1 MGEQPRINGIG
12 GWVRAEEVL
21 TGCDQQAGRRER
33 PAGRPG
39 ERRASSAALL
49 GERRRAHTGEGKLA
63 LGSGSSSAGA
73 VEAGDE

>member
-49 GERRRAHTGEGKLA
+49 GERRRAHTG
-63 LGSGSSSAGA
+63 
-73 VEAGDE
+73 